1 MTNAVPPGFSPIVRA
16 QGPFNTLIGPIY
28 ERRDGERL
36 VMGLRVEDRHCN
48 SQGFAHGGLLATLSD
63 LGLGYAMIGK
73 VEAGAA
79 ERRPFV
85 TVNLSID
92 YLGAAKVG
100 EWIESDVEVQKIG
113 RSIAFCTGFL
123 VAGGRRVVRASG
135 VFALAGKGA

>member
-1 MTNAVPPGFSPIVRA
+1 MQPEIPPGFAPIVRA

-28 ERRDGERL
+28 EKRDGDRL
-36 VMGLRVEDRHCN
+36 VMGLRVEERHCN

-63 LGLGYAMIGK
+63 LGLGYAMIGR
-73 VEAGAA
+73 VEVAG
-79 ERRPFV
+79 ERRRFV

-92 YLGAAKVG
+92 YLGSAKVG

-113 RSIAFCTGFL
+113 RNIAFCTGFL

-135 VFALAGKGA
+135 VFALAGKDA